1 MTFAPNDLSALH
13 QAMLHTVSYADIF
26 DYPLTAAE
34 IHRYLGVDATLE
46 TVQSALP
53 GPLVR
58 SADYYTLPGRAAIV
72 SMRQR
77 RQQIASALWP
87 HALHYG
93 RLIARLPFVR
103 MVAVTGSLAMD
114 NVEASADL
122 DYLIVTVPGRL
133 WLCRALILL
142 LGRFAALQGAK
153 VCPNYLV
160 TQNALDFSPQ
170 NLYAAHELTQM
181 VPLAGMD
188 VYRQIRAANP
198 WAESYLPNAGGPPQ
212 RGLSLPQPESVARGG
227 AWLEGL
233 LPAYSVDRLEAWEM
247 TRKIRKLRRQNGENP
262 EASFSVDCCK
272 GHTQRHSQ
280 KTLESFGN
288 KVISQSG
295 N

>member
-34 IHRYLGVDATLE
+34 IHRYLGLSATLE

-77 RQQIASALWP
+77 RQQIASSLWP

-114 NVEASADL
+114 NVEAGADL
-122 DYLIVTVPGRL
+122 DYLIVTAPGRL

-142 LGRFAALQGAK
+142 LGRFAALQGAQI
-153 VCPNYLV
+153 CPNYLV

-198 WAESYLPNAGGPPQ
+198 WAESYLPNASGPPQ
-212 RGLSLPQPESVARGG
+212 RGLSLPQPESVAMGG
-227 AWLEGL
+227 TWLEGL
-233 LPAYSVDRLEAWEM
+233 LLIRPVDRLEAWEM

-262 EASFSVDCCK
+262 EATFSADCCK
-272 GHTQRHSQ
+272 GHSQQHGQ
-280 KTLESFGN
+280 KTMQKVESIFP
-288 KVISQSG
+288 
-295 N
+295 

>member
-1 MTFAPNDLSALH
+1 
-13 QAMLHTVSYADIF
+13 MLHTVRYADIF

-34 IHRYLGVDATLE
+34 IHRYLGLSATLE
-46 TVQSALP
+46 TVQNALP

-58 SADYYTLPGRAAIV
+58 SAAYYTLPGRDSLV
-72 SMRQR
+72 NVRQR
-77 RQQIASALWP
+77 RQQIASARWP
-87 HALHYG
+87 QALHYG

-122 DYLIVTVPGRL
+122 DYLIVTAPGRL
-133 WLCRALILL
+133 WLCRLLILL
-142 LGRFAALQGAK
+142 LGRFAALQGAQI
-153 VCPNYLV
+153 CPNYLV

-198 WAESYLPNAGGPPQ
+198 WADEFLPNAGGPPQ
-212 RGLSLPQPESVARGG
+212 RRLNLPQPESVATGG
-227 AWLEGL
+227 TWLEGL
-233 LPAYSVDRLEAWEM
+233 LRVRPVDWLEAWEM

-262 EASFSVDCCK
+262 EASFSADCCK
-272 GHTQRHSQ
+272 GHTQRHGQ
-280 KTLESFGN
+280 KTLEALVTKSFN
-288 KVISQSG
+288 HQIPQ
-295 N
+295 